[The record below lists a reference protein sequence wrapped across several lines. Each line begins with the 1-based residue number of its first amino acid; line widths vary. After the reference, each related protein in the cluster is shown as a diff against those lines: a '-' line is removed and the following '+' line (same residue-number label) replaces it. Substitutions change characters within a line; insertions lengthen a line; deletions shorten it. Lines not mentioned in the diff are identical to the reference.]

1 MKRYMSK
8 IVKTWMAVSMMILGA
23 GVAQG
28 QTIGGAV
35 FGGGRMADVDGN
47 TVVKVYDC
55 DTVSAVYGGN
65 DIAGTVN
72 GANGSTITIGHADH
86 TTAQISIG
94 SVYGGGNGYYAY
106 NGTSFQAASDSY
118 NSQTVSPSSS
128 IKAMTQAH
136 QVGEIA
142 WTNNGVANKDL
153 LFPSI
158 SKTSVTV
165 NTDYPRIDSLF
176 GGAKNA
182 FISLQN
188 NTNTTLAINGGVMYS
203 VFGGN
208 NFGGFLGDGSTQSI
222 SVTNT
227 LVDNTTSVN
236 LGGKEQYGH
245 AWTSDNSEHGIRY
258 LFGGGNKVAGK
269 NVVISVTGGQI
280 DTLFAGGNSADVTS
294 TTVTVNVTTP
304 LYDLA
309 HSPYHTT
316 PVAYNPVTSV
326 FDIRCLFGGNNAADM
341 AGMPTLTL
349 TRGGIHN
356 VYGGGNQGIMMAA
369 ETYSDNY
376 RIEDS
381 VGVTY
386 YGSAY
391 TPSYTDL
398 NGKSSDQLKAKRST
412 NILVN
417 SANFIADTIY
427 GGGQSAGTIHDT
439 YVEIAAGNVG
449 VVYGGTN
456 IMGRIGPF
464 WDNSH
469 PLVSDPRDIAKTNV
483 YIHGGTV
490 HNAVFGG
497 SNGYYRCHDGEVY
510 SSAATNVLMAH
521 QYDNTNDNGPDLR
534 GKPTPAVF
542 KTYVLV
548 SEGATIKGN
557 VFSSGNMAAVGKP
570 AAHGGAPELDSAGI
584 AILHI
589 IGGTIG
595 TGAGDVI
602 TSAGAVY
609 GGGNMGNVFGG
620 SDLRISG
627 DNTVIYG
634 DVYGGNNKTGRIFS
648 TLRNG
653 ASTPSELAGHPTTA
667 AVAVSNS
674 EYPGLPNISTSS
686 PSMNLTNDNASTY
699 TLITETPK
707 IWGALYGGGN
717 GDYEYVADYNA
728 VNAYTGPKEA
738 VVNGCNTYS
747 ADQNSSFVD
756 VNLSNGGYVAKVF
769 GGGNSKTVGSSELG
783 LGQAMVYM
791 NCANVPEDNTDN
803 IHVGSIFGGNNNV
816 DMAKVP
822 RIALLQGKTEKVYGG
837 GNLGRMTGGSNQTL
851 AGFNLSTYVAL
862 ASDNIVITKDVYAG
876 CNAADVLNHT
886 YVIMRKGK
894 VLQDIFGGNDAAGE
908 VGISHVLI
916 DGVGAST
923 QVRGSVYG
931 GGNGNYAFY
940 EYEGTEDGKKY
951 YDFNGTRYYSPVGAT
966 NNYFIGEKGATT
978 LDIFYHNIK
987 GRPFVDSSAVV
998 LTGNMVLNNVYGGG
1012 ISGDCRKTNVVVDA
1026 ENGVINGMIFGAGK
1040 GRVDNMG
1047 VRITGGDAP
1056 LKCKSLYTGIAQFD
1070 GSGDI
1075 VYGTGT
1081 AMGNVLDTAFLTIRR
1096 FKEMNGPRAAI
1107 FGGGQSGHV
1116 GTTYVVYENTATSPL
1131 RALYLGCLASDVKN
1145 EAVGIINAY
1154 EPAGEQWIIDTIY
1167 GGNDFTG
1174 RVESTNLTINS
1185 GSFTHIFGA
1194 GNGDVSTTGV
1204 DYDGTRNV
1212 RYYKEWVEK
1221 RSDLYDEGDVLSNT
1235 NCNCYDTVPYSM
1247 NVKVTINGGIFLNTI
1262 YGGGNMG
1269 LVGDRDMTRSEMVA
1283 SNATRDSKIGNIE
1296 LNIHDGIFHRH
1307 VFTGARGKADMKSQ
1321 FFDTWPTGSRPAAL
1335 NVDGGEL
1342 GKQLTYAHK
1351 VLNMDGGH
1359 VMFSVYGGSEAVDDG
1374 FPYECIGAVN
1384 GDATPLQN
1392 TTLRPTTILNITGGR
1407 VSKSVY
1413 GGGYQGNIYGSVYVN
1428 IGVDAVRDCPVW
1440 NNTYNTV
1447 NMAEYKPN
1455 LPVHSGYK
1463 MTNTYEGGTVV
1474 KRRVPVSW
1482 TAPAGN
1488 TPLVANNIELQASV
1502 YNASDWGEA
1511 GSKAYF
1517 DTRGVF
1523 GGVTN
1528 ILIDGKG
1535 YYTSLTD
1542 PLNVGLPTMDIAYS
1556 IIGAGTSTD
1565 GGDVNKLITL
1575 RHYGDYDCE
1584 PSKKIYSIQRA
1595 NKVILDSAFIWMYG
1609 EQDAYSAYT
1618 SPSYSFCR
1626 IDTLIFRVDNV
1637 VLLDAPGLYVSNLA
1651 SLRTDEVYNINQPTE
1666 IYSKNPVDPDSRSS
1680 ATPIV
1685 ANDFIDNLWGTPGE
1699 GENCTE
1705 NACNNISA
1713 CDKVDV
1719 NRGKVG
1725 KPAAY
1730 NMLMMRNGSY
1740 LKISPFVDVTGGP
1753 GNTPDGIDDG
1763 NHAFGGIYGWM
1774 FFMTQDASM
1783 SYVYASVKEDMDNMA
1798 KGGFVATCYCDNF
1811 KDNFDNEIVYINV
1824 DANDNGSLIDND
1836 GDYRTW
1842 KVGERQ
1848 GPRTRH
1854 IALVANVKPD
1864 TRLNNELVGTSIPI
1878 YQANA
1883 NGVTSQVSTRTV
1895 TIGNELGGDSLAYAT
1910 TVLELPPA
1918 DGGSF
1923 YVLNSVSIDQDNG
1936 GQMTLIEEG
1945 YEAKDNIFFKSND
1958 AGANEIGALR
1968 SDPNYTFGLVF
1979 SGDENFDNVTP
1990 NWNDGNPSVVRTDEF
2005 ERQLIYGSGNT
2016 PYETWKRCVI
2026 SGNDNLTIAGGFI
2039 SKAIISTAQGA
2050 IPTMQFTLTYHKRLS
2065 TTITRD
2071 VNFTFYEFDKDGN
2084 YVGPVNVTVTISTVI
2099 KDFSDL
2105 EAPVVA
2111 MFNEGITNE
2120 YVRKITIPAGF
2131 LQRDIYIEGVE
2142 WGKDD
2147 IDNAP
2152 NTVATDPLKADWFHM
2167 QEMRPDNTPPQNN
2180 NHFSFIVT
2188 PTENTTETSNNT
2200 LGWYH
2205 IEQEEGI
2212 DLYKIAK
2219 EDWERT
2225 EAINDAVTGNWN
2237 SLNRDILYNS
2247 WDCMGNES
2255 YIRTDMGGV
2264 KGKGI
2269 WLGTLDGR
2277 STASIDVKL
2286 NFNGLW
2292 YYHDQYTTPL
2302 AWVKLKCHYYNTK
2315 TEGEGEFEIRIKLR
2329 TRKEGDT
2336 IYLAPEVLT
2345 LNNVTGLME
2354 ALPANQ
2360 RLTRTAVA
2368 SDGTSSQNFTVHAY
2382 GYGLD
2387 HENEIQTGPYPN
2399 YNKIREHKN
2408 LIKNN
2413 PDKYLTNFKKAMDI
2427 YDEGDVLCILETMP
2441 ITNGVEPISIMGDD
2455 YGVIQIIRYSGSH
2468 YKFPTL
2474 GCANPHAMIEVK
2486 NNGILSMRNIWI
2498 NGSGCTRTK
2507 QERTAVYAAGNH
2519 SSTIAGTG
2527 ANAGTTYYYYEDD
2540 ARIKTLLWSQAPMIY
2555 VHGHGQVSM
2564 IKNVR
2569 MTNNFSNVDIATTNA
2584 IGGGAVAVVR
2594 DDFDGAVPSFVF
2606 GDMGMIYDNVILD
2619 YAAANNYGTGYE
2631 THQPHNYG
2639 AAAYIDGG
2647 HFTLGTGTKNAE
2659 IQIARNF
2666 YLKSNNATTT
2676 GIRVKTAH
2684 VFADASE
2691 TSTQEIDIELY
2702 HLDTLEYSK
2711 YFALSNIYLTRK
2723 AGSVTVPDNPATTDV
2738 DESTYSRDHLIRY
2751 DNQSDVVY
2759 FLSEMTPTSSVGI
2772 SKWFPGYAYVNTAE
2786 PHYLDNPT
2794 DRIRDTIMVARIGK
2808 GKSNTSLVD
2817 INYAAG
2823 VFFNDSSFTASNNA
2837 VAEGNPAFISNYPAV
2852 AYSYTQS
2859 TDPYTYNEGSNVFN
2873 NYNDNVFIFRH
2884 TSLAPYNIYFQRCAS
2899 FKKGIKQ
2906 ELETMGS
2913 FVHLM
2918 EQNPSLQF
2926 NNYVQGDSIAYHWN
2940 PDATCALT
2948 TDTIRFHVG
2957 GGFFPYTY
2965 TWYDIS
2971 DGVSEREIQT
2981 RQTIGSNAIS
2991 RFGVPEY
2998 EKLRNSA
3005 QFDTLVMRLSVNTSG
3020 ESANYAYRVRA
3031 NDITGNCTVEQDVK
3045 VKVTKVATD
3054 HHDGGK
3060 FLYDYDNFLLHRK
3073 NGALPNWQNMSESEL
3088 DAARAAQSEKFYRIE
3103 APGVDSSSFHDRVG
3117 SVPLHDHE
3125 GSGAE
3130 GGLCRAG
3137 YTHTDGCSDGHRDD
3151 FLGKPYLGDG
3161 TCADGDMTPRYIRL
3175 FRSFRVKPSI
3185 YPVAARG
3192 DIDVKNAND
3201 DLLYHVVTADMNNDS
3216 WSPSVEV
3223 CPGEILHFE
3232 PTTSTTN
3239 NWEFIGWDFNPS
3251 SPEDASFV
3259 VTNKTEDNSPII
3271 FYVPGDY
3278 WFEVVNKYDDSKTLA
3293 QMNALKNGSPED
3305 KAIYNSTAYDLGS
3318 TESAGNWKYGD
3329 YHVDYYGNVT
3339 VYSKKGMAWL
3349 ISMVNGYNGQNAQTF
3364 HFNTITL
3371 DLTRDG
3377 EGNPQSF
3384 DMQEHKWTP
3393 LGNDN
3398 NPFEGVFDGNG
3409 NHISNILVNE
3419 TTVMLVGMFGQTR
3432 GATIKDFI
3440 VDSTMVRGNSYV
3452 SAIVGEAKENT
3463 IVDNVTI
3470 QRGAIFGEY
3479 CIGGFISRMNNSTL
3493 SNCRLSIVNYAGE
3506 PINTA
3511 TVDAGR
3517 ISAYGNGVYAGGFV
3531 GLANGSTLINNR
3543 PQRLSYIDISKLSA
3557 IYVGALLGYNKD
3569 ENPQGGKN
3577 STRTKLNNNYA
3588 RIMTSDK
3595 AQRVGG
3601 LVGYAEDIEMNNNYV
3616 HGNLDYNKQ
3625 YGYVGGIAGYIGNN
3639 VSVSNC
3645 YYIEGLAENM
3655 VGVNLGTM
3663 PMKSTTF
3670 TGTGNQVILRQT
3682 VDGYTNLTRVL
3693 NAWVRDNG
3701 DTIYKTWRS
3710 DLDGENHGLPL
3721 FGEPDLIP
3729 VNDTLET
3736 NSCHVFEYDGLT
3748 FDQSGTYVFHIVD
3761 SSDFVDSTL
3770 TLILTINQ
3778 GDSTFVSDSVD
3789 LGQAYNGFGLQFS
3802 DEDIRA
3808 GIAGQGQR
3816 DVYTFIYIDSLINA
3830 NGCDSLVY
3838 ITLYV
3843 VNKNNET
3850 PQVTSQLTDVKVYP
3864 NPTRGLVNVE
3874 GSDLQSV
3881 EVYDNVS
3888 RRVLL
3893 RSVDGDSMNFDL
3905 SNHPAGT
3912 YYVRVRTAHG
3922 TVVKKVVK
3930 K

>member
-1 MKRYMSK
+1 MTKSFRNVIAALLLTLAS
-8 IVKTWMAVSMMILGA
+8 VTVN
-23 GVAQG
+23 AQV
-28 QTIGGAV
+28 IGGAV
-35 FGGGRMADVDGN
+35 FGGGRMANVNGSTLV
-47 TVVKVYDC
+47 TVVKC
-55 DTVSAVYGGN
+55 DTISAVYGGN
-65 DIAGTVN
+65 DIAGTVALSGEPAQN
-72 GANGSTITIGHADH
+72 DSLFLGAQVVIGTSANNPIHV
-86 TTAQISIG
+86 G
-94 SVYGGGNGYYAY
+94 SVYGGGNGYYSYLIGDATAY
-106 NGTSFQAASDSY
+106 LDAQGKHFPVTTDAIKTGSTIATYNNTAVAVETGVVAGLVVPQTLKTRVSLHSANSNVDS
-118 NSQTVSPSSS
+118 
-128 IKAMTQAH
+128 I
-136 QVGEIA
+136 
-142 WTNNGVANKDL
+142 
-153 LFPSI
+153 
-158 SKTSVTV
+158 
-165 NTDYPRIDSLF
+165 F

-182 FISLQN
+182 FV
-188 NTNTTLAINGGVMYS
+188 TTTGTLGSVASTQVGIYGGTAYS

-208 NFGGFLGDGSTQSI
+208 NYGGTLGAGSAQLVNVYSTT
-222 SVTNT
+222 TNT
-227 LVDNTTSVN
+227 SSSAN
-236 LGGKEQYGH
+236 LGGDEYGH
-245 AWTSDNSEHGIRY
+245 AFNGHGIRY
-258 LFGGGNKVAGK
+258 LFGGGNAVASQYVRV
-269 NVVISVTGGQI
+269 NIYGGQI
-280 DTLFAGGNSADVTS
+280 DTLFAGGNSADVAGTQ
-294 TTVTVNVTTP
+294 VTVNVTNP
-304 LYDLA
+304 LYTLND
-309 HSPYHTT
+309 SPYTDPVNNAYSTT
-316 PVAYNPVTSV
+316 TSV
-326 FDIRCLFGGNNAADM
+326 YDIRCLFGGNNAADM

-349 TRGGIHN
+349 TKGGIHN
-356 VYGGGNQGIMMAA
+356 VYGGGNQGVMMAA

-381 VGVTY
+381 VSVRY
-386 YGSAY
+386 YGAAY
-391 TPSYTDL
+391 TPSYADL
-398 NGKSSDQLKAKRST
+398 NGMDGGQLKAKRST

-427 GGGQSAGTIHDT
+427 GGGQSAGTLHDT

-469 PLVSDPRDIAKTNV
+469 PLTSVPRDIAKTNV

-521 QYDNTNDNGPDLR
+521 QYDNTTGNGPDLR

-548 SEGATIKGN
+548 SDGATVKGN

-570 AAHGGAPELDSAGI
+570 AASAGSPVLDSAGI

-602 TSAGAVY
+602 TTAGAVY

-699 TLITETPK
+699 TLVTETPK
-707 IWGALYGGGN
+707 IWGSLYGGGN
-717 GDYEYVADYNA
+717 GDYAYVADYNA
-728 VNAYTGPKEA
+728 ANAYTGPKEA

-769 GGGNSKTVGSSELG
+769 GGGNSKTVGSNELG

-791 NCANVPEDNTDN
+791 NCANVPEDNTEN

-822 RIALLQGKTEKVYGG
+822 RIALLQGKAEKVYGG

-940 EYEGTEDGKKY
+940 EYQGTENGKKY
-951 YDFNGTRYYSPVGAT
+951 YDLNGTRYYSPEGAT
-966 NNYFIGEKGATT
+966 NNYFIGEKTNENT
-978 LDIFYHNIK
+978 LNIFYHNIK

-1012 ISGDCRKTNVVVDA
+1012 ISGDCRYTNVLVDA
-1026 ENGVINGMIFGAGK
+1026 EDGVINGMIFGAGK

-1047 VRITGGDAP
+1047 VRVTGGEAP
-1056 LKCKSLYTGIAQFD
+1056 LKCKSLYTGVAQLD

-1194 GNGDVSTTGV
+1194 GNGDVSTTGI
-1204 DYDGTRNV
+1204 DFDGTRNV
-1212 RYYKEWVEK
+1212 RYYKEWVQK
-1221 RSDLYDEGDVLSNT
+1221 RGDLSDDLDVLSNT

-1247 NVKVTINGGIFLNTI
+1247 NVKVTINGGNFLNTI

-1269 LVGDRDMTRSEMVA
+1269 LVGDRDMTRTEMVA

-1296 LNIHDGIFHRH
+1296 LNIHDGTFHRH

-1321 FFDTWPTGSRPAAL
+1321 FFDTWATGSRTAAT

-1384 GDATPLQN
+1384 GASNTLQN

-1447 NMAEYKPN
+1447 NMADYKPN
-1455 LPVHSGYK
+1455 LPGHSGYK
-1463 MTNTYEGGTVV
+1463 MTNTYNSTTQKVDKV
-1474 KRRVPVSW
+1474 KVPVSW

-1542 PLNVGLPTMDIAYS
+1542 PFNVGLPTMDIAYS

-1637 VLLDAPGLYVSNLA
+1637 VLLDAPGLFVGNLA
-1651 SLRTDEVYNINQPTE
+1651 SLRTDEVYNINDPHE
-1666 IYSKNPVDPDSRSS
+1666 IYSKTPVDPDSRSS
-1680 ATPIV
+1680 AVPIV

-1699 GENCTE
+1699 GESCTE
-1705 NACNNISA
+1705 NACNNISS

-1783 SYVYASVKEDMDNMA
+1783 SYVYASVKESMGDMS

-1811 KDNFDNEIVYINV
+1811 REDHSRQFENEIVYVNV
-1824 DANDNGSLIDND
+1824 DANDNGDLHDNE

-1842 KVGERQ
+1842 KVGELQ

-1864 TRLNNELVGTSIPI
+1864 QRLNNELAGTNIPI
-1878 YQANA
+1878 LQANE
-1883 NGVTSQVSTRTV
+1883 NGQTSETGTRTV
-1895 TIGNELGGDSLAYAT
+1895 VVGNESGGDSLAYAT

-1936 GQMTLIEEG
+1936 GQMKLIEEG
-1945 YEAKDNIFFKSND
+1945 YEANKNLFFKSAD
-1958 AGANEIGALR
+1958 ATSSELATLG

-1979 SGDENFDNVTP
+1979 TGVDNFDNTTP
-1990 NWNDGNPSVVRTDEF
+1990 NWNDGDPSVVRTSEF
-2005 ERQLIYGSGNT
+2005 ERQLVYGGENT
-2016 PYETWKRCVI
+2016 PYPTWERCVI
-2026 SGNDNLTIAGGFI
+2026 SGNDNLTVAGGFI
-2039 SKAIISTAQGA
+2039 SKAIIGTAAGA

-2099 KDFSDL
+2099 KEFYDL
-2105 EAPVVA
+2105 EAPVLA

-2131 LQRDIYIEGVE
+2131 LQRDIYIEGIE
-2142 WGKDD
+2142 WLE
-2147 IDNAP
+2147 
-2152 NTVATDPLKADWFHM
+2152 DPAVSASINPDKSDWFHM
-2167 QEMRPDNTPPQNN
+2167 QEMRPDNTPPNNN

-2188 PTENTTETSNNT
+2188 PTESTTESSNNT

-2205 IEQEEGI
+2205 IEQQDGI
-2212 DLYKIAK
+2212 DLYKAAK

-2225 EAINDAVTGNWN
+2225 ENLNDAVTGTWN
-2237 SLNRDILYNS
+2237 AAVRDKSYNS
-2247 WDCMGNES
+2247 WDCMGNGS
-2255 YIRTDMGGV
+2255 NIRSDMGGV

-2315 TEGEGEFEIRIKLR
+2315 TEGEGKFEIRIKLR
-2329 TRKEGDT
+2329 TRTEGDT

-2345 LNNVTGLME
+2345 LNNETGLME
-2354 ALPANQ
+2354 AIPANQ
-2360 RLTRTAVA
+2360 TLTRTAVA
-2368 SDGTSSQNFTVHAY
+2368 SDGTSSNAFTVHAY
-2382 GYGLD
+2382 GYGHNLYD
-2387 HENEIQTGPYPN
+2387 QGASYPN
-2399 YNKIREHKN
+2399 YTNIGNHKTY
-2408 LIKNN
+2408 IKNN
-2413 PDKYLTNFKKAMDI
+2413 PDNYLTNFKKAIEI

-2507 QERTAVYAAGNH
+2507 QERTAAYGDGGSH
-2519 SSTIAGTG
+2519 TEIAGTG
-2527 ANAGTTYYYYEDD
+2527 TNEGTIYYYYEHD
-2540 ARIKTLLWSQAPMIY
+2540 ARVKTLFWSQAPMVY
-2555 VHGHGQVSM
+2555 VHEHGQVSM
-2564 IKNVR
+2564 NKNVR

-2584 IGGGAVAVVR
+2584 IGGGAVAVVK
-2594 DDFDGAVPSFVF
+2594 DGVDGAVPSFIL

-2619 YAAANNYGTGYE
+2619 HAAAHNYGTGYE
-2631 THQPHNYG
+2631 THLPHNYG

-2647 HFTLGTGTKNAE
+2647 HFTLGTGTKE
-2659 IQIARNF
+2659 TEVQVARNF
-2666 YLKSNNATTT
+2666 YLKSSNATTT
-2676 GIRVKTAH
+2676 GIQVRTAH
-2684 VFADASE
+2684 VFTDASE
-2691 TSTQEIDIELY
+2691 SATQEKNIELY
-2702 HLDTLEYSK
+2702 HLDTLLHSR

-2723 AGSVTVPDNPATTDV
+2723 AGSVTVPDDPATTDV

-2759 FLSEMTPTSSVGI
+2759 FLSEMTPSSRVGI
-2772 SKWFPGYAYVNTAE
+2772 SKWFPGYAYENTGD
-2786 PHYLDNPT
+2786 PHFLDNVT

-2823 VFFNDSSFTASNNA
+2823 VFFNDSSFTASNGT
-2837 VAEGNPAFISNYPAV
+2837 VAEGNPAFVSHYPAV
-2852 AYSYTQS
+2852 SYSYTQS
-2859 TDPYTYNEGSNVFN
+2859 ADPYTYNAGSDVFN
-2873 NYNDNVFIFRH
+2873 NYNDNVYIFRH

-2899 FKKGIKQ
+2899 FKKGVKQ
-2906 ELETMGS
+2906 EVETMGA

-2918 EQNPSLQF
+2918 RQNTSLQF

-2965 TWYDIS
+2965 TWEDIS
-2971 DGVSEREIQT
+2971 DPLNARTIQT

-2991 RFGVPEY
+2991 RFGVTEY

-3005 QFDTLVMRLSVNTSG
+3005 QFDTLVMRLGVDISG
-3020 ESANYAYRVRA
+3020 ASSEYAYRVRA
-3031 NDITGNCTVEQDVK
+3031 TDITGHCEVSQDVK
-3045 VKVTKVATD
+3045 VKVAKVATD

-3060 FLYDYDNFLLHRK
+3060 FFYDYDNFLLHRK
-3073 NGALPNWQNMSESEL
+3073 RGALANWQNMTESQL
-3088 DAARAAQSEKFYRIE
+3088 DAARAEEMFYRIE
-3103 APGVDSSSFHDRVG
+3103 APGVDSSSFHDREGHVT
-3117 SVPLHDHE
+3117 VHDHE
-3125 GSGAE
+3125 LGGAE

-3137 YTHTDGCSDGHRDD
+3137 YTHTPGCTDGHLDD
-3151 FLGKPYLGDG
+3151 YSGKPYAGDG
-3161 TCADGDMTPRYIRL
+3161 TCADGDMTPRYLRL

-3192 DIDVKNAND
+3192 SIEVFNSENTSI
-3201 DLLYHVVTADMNNDS
+3201 YNVGTAQMNSDS

-3223 CPGEILHFE
+3223 CPGDILRFQ
-3232 PTTSTTN
+3232 PTTSTN
-3239 NWEFIGWDFNPS
+3239 SWEFIGWDFDPS
-3251 SPEDASFV
+3251 SPENASFV
-3259 VTNKTEDNSPII
+3259 VTERTEDNSPTIM
-3271 FYVPGDY
+3271 YVPGDY
-3278 WFEVVNKYDDSKTLA
+3278 WFEVVNKYDDTKTKA
-3293 QMNALKNGSPED
+3293 QMEALKTSAPD
-3305 KAIYNSTAYDLGS
+3305 TYNSTAYDLGS
-3318 TESAGNWKYGD
+3318 TESEGNWKYGD
-3329 YHVDYYGNVT
+3329 FHVDYYGNVT
-3339 VYSKKGMAWL
+3339 VYSKKGLAWL

-3371 DLTRDG
+3371 NLTRDG

-3393 LGNDN
+3393 LGNEN

-3419 TTVMLVGMFGQTR
+3419 TTIPLVGMFGQTR

-3440 VDSTMVRGNSYV
+3440 VDSTMVRGNTFV

-3463 IVDNVTI
+3463 VVDRITI

-3493 SNCRLSIVNYAGE
+3493 SNCRLSIVNYDGE
-3506 PINTA
+3506 AVNTNA
-3511 TVDAGR
+3511 VDAGR

-3531 GLANGSTLINNR
+3531 GLANGATFINNR

-3557 IYVGALLGYNKD
+3557 IYVGGLLGFNKD
-3569 ENPQGGKN
+3569 ELNTGGKSN
-3577 STRTKLNNNYA
+3577 TRSQINNNYV
-3588 RIMTSDK
+3588 RIVTSNK
-3595 AQRVGG
+3595 SQRVGG

-3616 HGNLDYNKQ
+3616 HGNLEYNKQ

-3645 YYIEGLAENM
+3645 YYIEGLSDNM
-3655 VGVNLGTM
+3655 VGVNVGTA

-3670 TGTGNQVILRQT
+3670 SGRGNQVLLHQP
-3682 VDGYTNLTRVL
+3682 VDGYNNLTRAL
-3693 NAWVRDNG
+3693 NAWVRDHG
-3701 DTIYKTWRS
+3701 DTVYNTWRS
-3710 DLDGENHGLPL
+3710 DLEGENHGLPL

-3729 VNDTLET
+3729 VSDTIET
-3736 NSCHVFEYDGLT
+3736 NACHEFEIDGLT
-3748 FDQSGTYVFHIVD
+3748 LYESGIYVFHVVD
-3761 SSDFVDSTL
+3761 SNDFVDSTL
-3770 TLILTINQ
+3770 TLMLTVNY
-3778 GDSTFVSDSVD
+3778 GDTTLITDTTD
-3789 LGQAYNGFGLQFS
+3789 LASGYVGNGFNLTADDIREAFHLSRVNELSALQF
-3802 DEDIRA
+3802 
-3808 GIAGQGQR
+3808 
-3816 DVYTFIYIDSLINA
+3816 VDSLQNA
-3830 NGCDSLVY
+3830 NGCDSLVVL
-3838 ITLYV
+3838 TLYV
-3843 VNKNNET
+3843 T
-3850 PQVTSQLTDVKVYP
+3850 GLTDVPEVQKLVDVKVYP

-3874 GSDLQSV
+3874 GDALMDV

-3888 RRVLL
+3888 RRVF
-3893 RSVDGDSMNFDL
+3893 SSKVDGNKFTFDM
-3905 SNHPAGT
+3905 SNQPTGS
-3912 YYVRVRTAHG
+3912 YYIRVQTSHG
-3922 TVVKKVVK
+3922 SVVKKLIK